1 VRHES
6 AVSDRLIH
14 RHYTTPDIRC
24 WGDVVERQPC
34 KHSRPCRSSASRVI
48 LAWSPRPDV
57 PRLPAARRRAA
68 IGRAWSSSIRD
79 QSPDVV
85 FTGNPWCAGGHRIN
99 RGIGPETWWSGKPQA
114 VPGCGS
120 FISCARK
127 ERADRRRSQIRNA
140 GWVGSMARGRR
151 VEPCW

>member
-85 FTGNPWCAGGHRIN
+85 FT
-99 RGIGPETWWSGKPQA
+99 

-127 ERADRRRSQIRNA
+127 ERADRRGSQIRNA
-140 GWVGSMARGRR
+140 GWVGSLARGRR